1 MILNKKM
8 KYRPIIDFLLL
19 LPCPFATYQTIA
31 IRNSFSG
38 KHAARKGHRTKI
50 NCPVYQTPT
59 SSSYSVLIVL
69 FYFILLW
76 QPR

>member
-1 MILNKKM
+1 M

-19 LPCPFATYQTIA
+19 LPCPFATSQTLA

-38 KHAARKGHRTKI
+38 KHAARKGHHRAKI
-50 NCPVYQTPT
+50 NCPVYQTLT
-59 SSSYSVLIVL
+59 SSSFSVLIVL
-69 FYFILLW
+69 FYFIFLW